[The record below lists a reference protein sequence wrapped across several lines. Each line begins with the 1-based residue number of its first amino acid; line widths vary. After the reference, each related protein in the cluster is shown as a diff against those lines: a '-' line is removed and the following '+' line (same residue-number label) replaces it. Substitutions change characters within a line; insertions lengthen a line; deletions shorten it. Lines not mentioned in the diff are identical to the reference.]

1 MQMSNQTRSNNLTGV
16 MAGAQEK
23 LVKHITSGDDA
34 VKLTDGHK
42 ELRKFDKATSPD
54 QINNMVRWILAQ

>member
-1 MQMSNQTRSNNLTGV
+1 MSNQAHHSP
-16 MAGAQEK
+16 
-23 LVKHITSGDDA
+23 GDDA

-42 ELRKFDKATSPD
+42 ELHKFDKATSPD